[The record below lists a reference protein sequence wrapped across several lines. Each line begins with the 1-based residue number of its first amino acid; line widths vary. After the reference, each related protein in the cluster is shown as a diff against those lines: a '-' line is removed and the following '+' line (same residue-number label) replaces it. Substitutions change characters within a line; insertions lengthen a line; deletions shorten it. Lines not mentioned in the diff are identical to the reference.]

1 VRRGA
6 PLVRRKC
13 PLDRL
18 RPLPVAPQLSV
29 TSQLKVALLK
39 MLKLLSQSRA
49 LDWASGPKAQLGALL
64 KLAILR
70 PSFTL
75 SPFLRWSAGSGE
87 GYLTGDGF
95 QWEP

>member
-1 VRRGA
+1 MRRGA

-13 PLDRL
+13 PLDRH
-18 RPLPVAPQLSV
+18 RPLTVAPLLSV
-29 TSQLKVALLK
+29 ASQLTVALLK
-39 MLKLLSQSRA
+39 MLKMLSQPRA

-70 PSFTL
+70 PSITL
-75 SPFLRWSAGSGE
+75 SPFLRWSAGLGE